1 MASVYTG
8 IMFGV
13 GSGMQLAVRIWS
25 THIILFKEHHLSQ
38 QSLHLPIHR

>member
-13 GSGMQLAVRIWS
+13 GSGMQLASPPCPR
-25 THIILFKEHHLSQ
+25 
-38 QSLHLPIHR
+38 